1 MQFRSPFSSPLLLL
15 ALAETS
21 LAARAQEALA
31 ALALTNIEDVR
42 GNIHLPAEA
51 DGLAITWQ
59 SSNPDVVATDG
70 IVKRQS
76 ASSDVVLTASVEFE
90 GAQHERQFNASVRQ
104 AVKLDAF
111 EAYAFSYF
119 TGSGLE
125 GENIFFAA
133 SNGNDALS
141 WQELNGGQPVL
152 RSKFGTKGL
161 RDPFIIRS
169 PEGDTFYMIATDL
182 SIGSGTSWGE
192 AVRQGSLY
200 LEVWESN
207 DLINWSEQ
215 RHILV
220 SPETAGNTWAPEAF
234 WDAESGSYAV
244 FWASSLYA
252 EDDPDHT
259 GNSYH
264 RMLYS
269 LTRDFVTFSEPK
281 IWQDA
286 GDARIDTTVL
296 QGDNAL
302 FRFTK
307 DEGSAT
313 GCTDIIQE
321 TSQSLLASMDGW
333 TTQATCIGAKAGL
346 SAVEGPTAFRSN
358 PNDVHGDKFY
368 LFVDEYGGRGYI
380 PLETTDLNNPNW
392 KVSASYKL
400 PTSPRHGTVIPVTA
414 AEHEA
419 LVGALSA
426 RRTRRSRGVK
436 AARQAEADVTDRS
449 LLKVDP
455 IVNDTL
461 HTVLFPV
468 VPGTDRTN
476 LVPTFVTAEGV
487 TVSPESGAAV
497 DLSSAVTYTVT
508 SSDGTETAWTISAV
522 EMKSPVLPG
531 LWADPN
537 IAAFDNT
544 YYLYVTTDGFEGWSG
559 NVFYWWKSVDLVSWT
574 RGEEPFL
581 VLDGEN
587 GNVPWA
593 TGSAWAPTIAR
604 RDGKFYFYFSGANKA
619 YNGRKTIGV
628 AVADHPEGPFTAEPE
643 AMILNEGALT
653 TGQAI
658 DPAAFEDPETGKWY
672 IYWGNGVPGLVAE
685 LGDDMVSL
693 KEGTTRVLEGLVD
706 FREGAFVNYR
716 KGVYHLTYS
725 IDDTRS
731 ENYRV
736 GYATADNALGPFTYH
751 GVLLAKDP
759 SQGILGTGHNSVLNV
774 PGTDDWYIVYHR
786 FAIPEGGGFLRETT
800 IDRLEID
807 AETGLF
813 QKVTPT
819 LESVGPQKIP
829 GPVPRRHLRGTV

>member
-1 MQFRSPFSSPLLLL
+1 MQLRSPFSSPLLLL
-15 ALAETS
+15 ALADVS
-21 LAARAQEALA
+21 LAARAEEALA
-31 ALALTNIEDVR
+31 ALSLVNIGDVR

-51 DGLAITWQ
+51 DGLAITWH
-59 SSNPDVVATDG
+59 SSNADVLATDG
-70 IVKRQS
+70 VVKRQS
-76 ASSDVVLTASVEFE
+76 ATEEVVLTASVEFE

-104 AVKLDAF
+104 AVQLDAF

-119 TGSGLE
+119 TGSSLE

-152 RSKFGTKGL
+152 RSKYGTKGL

-182 SIGSGTSWGE
+182 SIGSGTSWDS

-252 EDDPDHT
+252 ENDPQHT
-259 GNSYH
+259 GSTYH

-296 QGDNAL
+296 QANGVL
-302 FRFTK
+302 YRFTK

-313 GCTDIIQE
+313 GCRDIIQE
-321 TSQSLLASMDGW
+321 TSDSLLAGMDGW
-333 TTQATCIGAKAGL
+333 TTQASCIGRDAGL

-358 PNDVHGDKFY
+358 PNDVNGDKFY
-368 LFVDEYGGRGYI
+368 LFADEYGGRGYI
-380 PLETTDLNNPNW
+380 PLETTDLNNPDW
-392 KVSASYKL
+392 KVSASYSL
-400 PTSPRHGTVIPVTA
+400 PTSPRHGTVIGVTA
-414 AEHEA
+414 AEHQA
-419 LVGALSA
+419 LVSALSNRRA
-426 RRTRRSRGVK
+426 RRSKNSKTI
-436 AARQAEADVTDRS
+436 RQAAEP
-449 LLKVDP
+449 VDP
-455 IVNDTL
+455 IVNETL
-461 HTVLFPV
+461 HTVIFPV
-468 VPGTDRTN
+468 VPGTDVTN
-476 LVPTFVTAEGV
+476 LAPTFVTADGV
-487 TVSPESGAAV
+487 SASPESGTAV
-497 DLSSAVTYTVT
+497 NLSSKVVYTIT
-508 SSDGTETAWTISAV
+508 NSDGSTTEWALSAV
-522 EMKSPVLPG
+522 EMRSPVLPG

-537 IAAFDNT
+537 IAVFDNT
-544 YYLYVTTDGFEGWSG
+544 YYLIGHNAIYD
-559 NVFYWWKSVDLVSWT
+559 
-574 RGEEPFL
+574 
-581 VLDGEN
+581 
-587 GNVPWA
+587 
-593 TGSAWAPTIAR
+593 
-604 RDGKFYFYFSGANKA
+604 
-619 YNGRKTIGV
+619 RKTIGV

-643 AMILNEGALT
+643 AMILNDGT
-653 TGQAI
+653 PKTGQAI
-658 DPAAFEDPETGKWY
+658 DPATFEDPETGKWY
-672 IYWGNGVPGLVAE
+672 IYWGNGNPGLVAE

-693 KEGTTRVLEGLVD
+693 KAGTTRVLEGLVD
-706 FREGAFVNYR
+706 FREGVFMNYR
-716 KGVYHLTYS
+716 DGVYHLTYS
-725 IDDTRS
+725 IDDTGS
-731 ENYRV
+731 VNYRV

-751 GVLLAKDP
+751 GVILEKDP
-759 SQGILGTGHNSVLNV
+759 SQGILGTGHSSVLNV

-786 FAIPEGGGFLRETT
+786 FGIPGGGGFRRETT

-807 AETGLF
+807 GETGLF
-813 QKVTPT
+813 KKVTPT
-819 LESVGPQKIP
+819 LESVGPHKV
-829 GPVPRRHLRGTV
+829 PVAWSRRHFSWRG

>member
-1 MQFRSPFSSPLLLL
+1 MQLRSPFSSPLLLL
-15 ALAETS
+15 ALADVC
-21 LAARAQEALA
+21 LAARAEEALA
-31 ALALTNIEDVR
+31 ALSLVNIGDVR

-51 DGLAITWQ
+51 DGLAITWH
-59 SSNPDVVATDG
+59 SSNVDVLATDG
-70 IVKRQS
+70 VVKRQS
-76 ASSDVVLTASVEFE
+76 ATEEVVLTASVEFE

-104 AVKLDAF
+104 AVQLDAF

-119 TGSGLE
+119 TGSSLE

-152 RSKFGTKGL
+152 RSKYGTKGL

-182 SIGSGTSWGE
+182 SIGSGTSWDS

-252 EDDPDHT
+252 ENDPQHT
-259 GNSYH
+259 GSTYH

-296 QGDNAL
+296 QANGVL
-302 FRFTK
+302 YRFTK

-313 GCTDIIQE
+313 GCRDIIQE
-321 TSQSLLASMDGW
+321 TSDSLLAGMDGW
-333 TTQATCIGAKAGL
+333 TTQASCIGRDAGL

-358 PNDVHGDKFY
+358 PNDVNGDKFY
-368 LFVDEYGGRGYI
+368 LFADEYGGRGYI
-380 PLETTDLNNPNW
+380 PLETTDLNNPDW
-392 KVSASYKL
+392 KVSASYSL
-400 PTSPRHGTVIPVTA
+400 PTSPRHGTVIGVTA
-414 AEHEA
+414 AEHQA
-419 LVGALSA
+419 LVSALSNPD
-426 RRTRRSRGVK
+426 RT
-436 AARQAEADVTDRS
+436 

-455 IVNDTL
+455 IVNETL
-461 HTVLFPV
+461 HTVIFPV
-468 VPGTDRTN
+468 VPGTDVTN
-476 LVPTFVTAEGV
+476 LAPTFVTADGV
-487 TVSPESGAAV
+487 SASPESGTAV
-497 DLSSAVTYTVT
+497 DLSSKMVYTIT
-508 SSDGTETAWTISAV
+508 NSDGSTTEWTLSAV
-522 EMKSPVLPG
+522 EMRSPVLPG

-537 IAAFDNT
+537 IAVFDNT
-544 YYLYVTTDGFEGWSG
+544 YYLYVTTDGFEGWGG
-559 NVFYWWKSVDLVSWT
+559 NVFYWWKSADLVTWT
-574 RGEEPFL
+574 RGKKPFL
-581 VLDGEN
+581 TLDGEN

-593 TGSAWAPTIAR
+593 TGNAWAPTIAR
-604 RDGKFYFYFSGANKA
+604 RDGKYYFYFSGHNAI
-619 YNGRKTIGV
+619 YDRKTIGV

-643 AMILNEGALT
+643 AMILNDGT
-653 TGQAI
+653 PKTGQAI
-658 DPAAFEDPETGKWY
+658 DPATFEDPETGKWY
-672 IYWGNGVPGLVAE
+672 IYWGNGNPGLVAE

-693 KEGTTRVLEGLVD
+693 KAGTTRVLEGLVD
-706 FREGAFVNYR
+706 FREGVFMNYR
-716 KGVYHLTYS
+716 DGVYHLTYS
-725 IDDTRS
+725 IDDTGS
-731 ENYRV
+731 VNYRV

-751 GVLLAKDP
+751 GVILEKDP
-759 SQGILGTGHNSVLNV
+759 SQGILGTGHSSVLNV

-786 FAIPEGGGFLRETT
+786 FGIPGGGGFRRETT

-807 AETGLF
+807 GETGLF
-813 QKVTPT
+813 KKVTPT
-819 LESVGPQKIP
+819 LESVGPHKV
-829 GPVPRRHLRGTV
+829 PVASSRRHFSWRG

>member
-1 MQFRSPFSSPLLLL
+1 MQLRSPFSSPLLLL
-15 ALAETS
+15 ALADVS
-21 LAARAQEALA
+21 LAARAEEALA
-31 ALALTNIEDVR
+31 ALSLVNIGDVR

-51 DGLAITWQ
+51 DGLAITWH
-59 SSNPDVVATDG
+59 SSNADVLATDG
-70 IVKRQS
+70 VVKRQS
-76 ASSDVVLTASVEFE
+76 ATEEVVLTASVEFE

-104 AVKLDAF
+104 AVQLDAF

-119 TGSGLE
+119 TGSSLE

-152 RSKFGTKGL
+152 RSKYGTKGL

-182 SIGSGTSWGE
+182 SIGSGTSWDA

-252 EDDPDHT
+252 EDDPQHT
-259 GNSYH
+259 GSTYH

-281 IWQDA
+281 TWQDA

-296 QGDNAL
+296 QANGVL
-302 FRFTK
+302 YRFTK

-313 GCTDIIQE
+313 GCRDIIQE
-321 TSQSLLASMDGW
+321 TSDSLLAGMDGW
-333 TTQATCIGAKAGL
+333 TTQASCIGRDAGL

-358 PNDVHGDKFY
+358 PNDVNGDKFY
-368 LFVDEYGGRGYI
+368 LFADE
-380 PLETTDLNNPNW
+380 D
-392 KVSASYKL
+392 
-400 PTSPRHGTVIPVTA
+400 
-414 AEHEA
+414 
-419 LVGALSA
+419 
-426 RRTRRSRGVK
+426 
-436 AARQAEADVTDRS
+436 D
-449 LLKVDP
+449 KVDP
-455 IVNDTL
+455 IVNETL
-461 HTVLFPV
+461 RTVIYPV
-468 VPGTDRTN
+468 VPGTDVTN
-476 LVPTFVTAEGV
+476 LVPTFVTADGV
-487 TVSPESGAAV
+487 SASPESGTAV
-497 DLSSAVTYTVT
+497 NLSSKVVYTIAN
-508 SSDGTETAWTISAV
+508 SDGSTTEWTLSAV
-522 EMKSPVLPG
+522 EMRSPVLPG

-537 IAAFDNT
+537 IAVFDNT
-544 YYLYVTTDGFEGWSG
+544 YYLYVTTDGFEGWGG
-559 NVFYWWKSVDLVSWT
+559 NVFYWWKSADLVSWT

-581 VLDGEN
+581 TLDGEN
-587 GNVPWA
+587 GNVN
-593 TGSAWAPTIAR
+593 AWAPTIAR
-604 RDGKFYFYFSGANKA
+604 RDGKYYFYFSGHNAI
-619 YNGRKTIGV
+619 YDRKTIGV

-643 AMILNEGALT
+643 AMILNDGT
-653 TGQAI
+653 PKTGQAI
-658 DPAAFEDPETGKWY
+658 DPATFEDPETGKWY
-672 IYWGNGVPGLVAE
+672 IYWGNGNPGLVAE

-693 KEGTTRVLEGLVD
+693 KEGTTRVLEGLVN
-706 FREGAFVNYR
+706 FREGVFMNYR
-716 KGVYHLTYS
+716 DGVYHLTYS
-725 IDDTRS
+725 IDDTGS
-731 ENYRV
+731 VNYRV

-751 GVLLAKDP
+751 GVILEKDP
-759 SQGILGTGHNSVLNV
+759 SQGILGTGHSSVLNV

-786 FAIPEGGGFLRETT
+786 FGIPGGGGFRRETT

-807 AETGLF
+807 GETGLF
-813 QKVTPT
+813 KKVTPT
-819 LESVGPQKIP
+819 LESVGPHKVP
-829 GPVPRRHLRGTV
+829 GASPRRHTSWRG